1 MKYRALVL
9 IPSPQGVDG
18 GMLSMSSFEMT
29 MDDNERCLL
38 DVINLNCTS
47 LSSMKDTVDEYF
59 TEVMQRTPTERNVLL
74 ATYLGMMQVLLEES
88 PDGEPIYEDILS
100 VLRQEDEYKYLR
112 SDSGYYFIFDA
123 IHWRGVEAAVRD
135 AMAK

>member
-18 GMLSMSSFEMT
+18 GIFSMSSFELE
-29 MDDNERCLL
+29 MDNNEKCLL

-47 LSSMKDTVDEYF
+47 LASMRDAVDDYF

-74 ATYLGMMQVLLEES
+74 ATYLGMMQLLLEES
-88 PDGEPIYEDILS
+88 PDGEPISEDILS

-112 SDSGYYFIFDA
+112 SDSGYYFFFEA
-123 IHWRGVEAAVRD
+123 VHWRGVEAAVRD
-135 AMAK
+135 AIGK